1 MNKSLGAGLV
11 AALVAAF
18 ATTSVFAQA
27 TDAQKQAA
35 AEKWKQMT
43 PEEQAAAKAKAK
55 AKWDAMTPEEQAAAK
70 KAYIG
75 KYGKACRLLPILAQR
90 QQRFHNCGNNVC
102 A

>member
-70 KAYIG
+70 KQYAE
-75 KYGKACRLLPILAQR
+75 KHPRAAKRMEAKQAASAAAPVA
-90 QQRFHNCGNNVC
+90 
-102 A
+102 ASAPAK